1 MEVSPK
7 VTAEPLLG
15 TISFVDASNST
26 ERDDYSISQ
35 ENDDNQLMETDQD
48 PEKTVQVPDPDEAQ
62 KVPDETEIVHT
73 IDQVPEETQIVP
85 GEIEQDMVAWYDK
98 YYLRLFKVG

>member
-1 MEVSPK
+1 M
-7 VTAEPLLG
+7 
-15 TISFVDASNST
+15 
-26 ERDDYSISQ
+26 SQ
-35 ENDDNQLMETDQD
+35 ENDDNQLMETDQV
-48 PEKTVQVPDPDEAQ
+48 PEETGQVPDETQ

-85 GEIEQDMVAWYDK
+85 GEIEQDMVAGYDK